1 MDLIDKVSSDTSVTD
16 KQPLLTPNQAPINVV
31 DAAPHTFHLG
41 IHSLTPLEAAANVD
55 DAAAKNLQSFNSA
68 FTPFK
73 ATPAVDQCPHSM
85 STPERPSKKART
97 TSRLD
102 KIAMF
107 LQNEMQVVK
116 GLRPSLEKAEV
127 LGTALSAGAKLLQ
140 LKQCPDGSMIL
151 SEEYSADSVGMDLFM
166 GSFIIPLTSPN
177 QREVSNEAIRNVET
191 ALASILLSE
200 NNESAAA
207 SQGMSSSIPTNYS
220 AAAQA
225 SYY

>member
-1 MDLIDKVSSDTSVTD
+1 
-16 KQPLLTPNQAPINVV
+16 
-31 DAAPHTFHLG
+31 
-41 IHSLTPLEAAANVD
+41 
-55 DAAAKNLQSFNSA
+55 
-68 FTPFK
+68 
-73 ATPAVDQCPHSM
+73 M

-97 TSRLD
+97 TSRLN

-140 LKQCPDGSMIL
+140 LKQCPNGSMIL
-151 SEEYSADSVGMDLFM
+151 SEDYSADSVGMVLFM

-177 QREVSNEAIRNVET
+177 KREVSNEAIRNVET
-191 ALASILLSE
+191 AQASILLSE